1 MSGLATACAR
11 APGCSRLMAAGAAA
25 LVNNNDNNTA
35 PRHVS
40 ELSLRRMSC
49 EKGRVAM
56 QNGSEVVKW
65 QEKKASQ
72 PERCL
77 TSFAGQSVQ

>member
-11 APGCSRLMAAGAAA
+11 AQGCSRLMAAGAAA
-25 LVNNNDNNTA
+25 LDNNDNNTA

-40 ELSLRRMSC
+40 KPSLRRMSC
-49 EKGRVAM
+49 ERGRVVM

>member
-11 APGCSRLMAAGAAA
+11 AQGCSRLMAAAAA
-25 LVNNNDNNTA
+25 LDNNDNNTA

-40 ELSLRRMSC
+40 ELSLWRASCKRR
-49 EKGRVAM
+49 RVVL
-56 QNGSEVVKW
+56 QNGSEVVSGKRR
-65 QEKKASQ
+65 KPAS
-72 PERCL
+72 PCCL